1 MYSGKEMSEKI
12 DISKK
17 KIVAITLPHYFEDE
31 TVICNSLFA
40 RGLECL
46 HLRKPDSSEEVYEEF
61 IGRIEPRY
69 RARLIIHNYFHLA
82 EKYRLRGIHLSSNLY
97 RSFGDFD
104 KYRFVS
110 VSCHSVEEIEEL
122 HPQVSEC
129 FLSPIFDSITK
140 EGYRGAFDYR
150 LLEER
155 LPRIDKLVV
164 ALGGISADNIYS
176 TFALGFAGAALMGGL
191 WGKNATPTFDE
202 VMSNWQSI
210 TTPLVMSIAGF
221 DPSSGAG
228 VSADIKTT
236 DSIGAY
242 CFGVN
247 TGNTIQNQYELT
259 DVEWLGAEQIKRQID
274 AIVSRNAIRY
284 VKIGIIRSLEVLL
297 EICDYLCRKIPN
309 VRICWDPILG
319 SSSGFVLHG
328 SESIRT
334 KQSLLSDILN
344 KIYLITPN
352 YDEAQTLFGS
362 SCSDEEI
369 QRLADRHGVNILI
382 KGGHRGDESPFVCDS
397 LYSVGGQR
405 SDFRVLRS
413 AQRKHGTGCR
423 LSSAIVAYLAKG
435 FTLRQAVGR
444 GQLYVA
450 TDIKKSCGM
459 LFLNAKNDYNT
470 YDFDSIRLMYITHPH
485 PTLSICRQV
494 ELACRAGIKLVQLR
508 AKDSGEAELLEYAR
522 AAVDICH
529 RHDVLLIVNDS
540 VDVCLQAGADGVHLG
555 KEDEAVDRARQ
566 RLGND
571 KIIGATCNTFADV
584 QNAYRMGADY
594 VGIGPF
600 RHTTTKQ
607 RLSPILGIEGLA
619 DITRQMKAHGMYL
632 PTYAIGGITAA
643 DAGSIAECG
652 IHGVA
657 ISSAILGSNDFDG
670 CTKKIL
676 NALSDNQ

>member
-17 KIVAITLPHYFEDE
+17 KIVAITLPHCFEDE
-31 TVICNSLFA
+31 TVICNSLFV
-40 RGLECL
+40 RGLERL

-69 RARLIIHNYFHLA
+69 RARLVIHNYFHLA
-82 EKYRLRGIHLSSNLY
+82 EKYRLRGIHLSSSLY
-97 RSFGDFD
+97 RSFRDFD

-140 EGYRGAFDYR
+140 EGYLGAFDHR
-150 LLEER
+150 LLAER
-155 LPRIDKLVV
+155 LPRIDKPVV

-191 WGKNATPTFDE
+191 WGKNATPAFDE

-242 CFGVN
+242 CFGIN

-259 DVEWLGAEQIKRQID
+259 DIEWLGAEQIKRQIE
-274 AIVSRNAIRY
+274 AIISRNAIRY
-284 VKIGIIRSLEVLL
+284 VKIGIIRSLEILL
-297 EICDYLCRKIPN
+297 DICDYLCEKLPD

-334 KQSLLSDILN
+334 KQSLLSDILD

-352 YDEAQTLFGS
+352 YGEAQTLFGN

-369 QRLADRHGVNILI
+369 QRYTDRHGVNILI

-413 AQRKHGTGCR
+413 AQRKHGTGCM

-435 FTLRQAVGR
+435 FTLRQAIGR

-450 TDIKKSCGM
+450 SNIKKSRGM

-485 PTLSICRQV
+485 PTLSICHQI
-494 ELACRAGIKLVQLR
+494 ELACHAGIKLVQLR
-508 AKDSGEAELLEYAR
+508 LKDSGEAELLEYAR

-529 RHDVLLIVNDS
+529 RHDALLIVNDS
-540 VDVCLQAGADGVHLG
+540 VDVCLQADADGVHLG
-555 KEDEAVDRARQ
+555 KEDEAVDRARL
-566 RLGND
+566 RLGDD

-584 QNAYRMGADY
+584 QHAYRMGADY

-607 RLSPILGIEGLA
+607 RLSPILGIDGLA
-619 DITRQMKAHGMYL
+619 DIALQMKAHGMYL

-657 ISSAILGSNDFDG
+657 ISSAILGSNDFEG